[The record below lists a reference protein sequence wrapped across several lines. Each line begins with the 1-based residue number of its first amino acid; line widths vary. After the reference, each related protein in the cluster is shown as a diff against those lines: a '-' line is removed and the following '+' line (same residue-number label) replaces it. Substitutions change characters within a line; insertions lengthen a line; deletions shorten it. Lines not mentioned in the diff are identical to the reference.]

1 MDKRKKVIIYTIND
15 PIFTL
20 PIVNYICKYIV
31 KNNNIEILVS
41 KKKQLSKIKV
51 LICFLFFGSITD
63 LFKLLKKKIILKNIL
78 NKQIKLITKP
88 KKKYRFGIS
97 INYSKKIKLGNFNV
111 FNFHLGN
118 FDFQRGVF
126 IFFYKF
132 CYDWKYIDLTFHK
145 IDKYFDKGTLLKK
158 KKIKI
163 SNKNSVKI
171 CSIYHSN
178 FNFVKDCILLVQ
190 NKKFFPNKPQIKGK
204 YNFEPSFAFIFKIII
219 NKILL

>member
-88 KKKYRFGIS
+88 KKKIS
-97 INYSKKIKLGNFNV
+97 FWHIN
-111 FNFHLGN
+111 
-118 FDFQRGVF
+118 
-126 IFFYKF
+126 
-132 CYDWKYIDLTFHK
+132 
-145 IDKYFDKGTLLKK
+145 
-158 KKIKI
+158 
-163 SNKNSVKI
+163 
-171 CSIYHSN
+171 
-178 FNFVKDCILLVQ
+178 
-190 NKKFFPNKPQIKGK
+190 
-204 YNFEPSFAFIFKIII
+204 
-219 NKILL
+219 